1 MTETPHN
8 DTPFKNTHPLVA
20 ARILGLSFILGATTL
35 LFFVTNRVVGRNSA
49 ILGSALFAA
58 LGTTQFLSGFAT
70 YDPMALFL
78 LVLSVYLVIG
88 RKNAHITLAGA
99 ATLTVIA
106 PTILALANAAK
117 YATALWDPVVIGL
130 VACASVLDGRTW
142 RHGRA
147 QAVRFTAVL
156 TCVLG
161 IGLAIGKRKYI
172 QGILYTTVNR
182 SSSQV
187 GMGQSP
193 LLVLEKAWT
202 WIGVVVV
209 IATMGMLSLLVS
221 RSRSNVL
228 LIIGALFMFATVA
241 APLNQARIGT
251 IVSLQKHVVFGAWFG
266 CILAGYGLDRLLRYK
281 ALVGAGALGL
291 LTVLSAYYTH
301 QVLQSRFHF
310 ERPSGWAE

>member
-1 MTETPHN
+1 
-8 DTPFKNTHPLVA
+8 
-20 ARILGLSFILGATTL
+20 
-35 LFFVTNRVVGRNSA
+35 
-49 ILGSALFAA
+49 
-58 LGTTQFLSGFAT
+58 
-70 YDPMALFL
+70 
-78 LVLSVYLVIG
+78 
-88 RKNAHITLAGA
+88 
-99 ATLTVIA
+99 VIA

-209 IATMGMLSLLVS
+209 IATMGMLFLLVS